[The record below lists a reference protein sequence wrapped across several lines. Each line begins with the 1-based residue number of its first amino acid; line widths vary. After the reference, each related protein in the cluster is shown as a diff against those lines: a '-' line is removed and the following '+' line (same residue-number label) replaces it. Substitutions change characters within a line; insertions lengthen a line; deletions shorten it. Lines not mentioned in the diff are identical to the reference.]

1 MWKTEKTQFI
11 KIKHTKITQL
21 VAGWSINK
29 LLCTLSLSLAL
40 SLSLSHSLSLWF
52 AVSFALSLCVFV
64 CGLFYEFFVLIS
76 FS

>member
-1 MWKTEKTQFI
+1 MEKLKTQFI

-29 LLCTLSLSLAL
+29 LLYTFSPSLSLSLYLTLSLS
-40 SLSLSHSLSLWF
+40 F

>member
-29 LLCTLSLSLAL
+29 LLCTLSLSLSR
-40 SLSLSHSLSLWF
+40 SLSF
-52 AVSFALSLCVFV
+52 AVSFALSLCVCLYVACFM
-64 CGLFYEFFVLIS
+64 S
-76 FS
+76 FSF